1 MSQLIFGYW
10 KVRGLGQYI
19 RLLLAYSGLDF
30 KEVQYDNREKW
41 FS

>member
-30 KEVQYDNREKW
+30 KDVQYDNREKW
-41 FS
+41 FN